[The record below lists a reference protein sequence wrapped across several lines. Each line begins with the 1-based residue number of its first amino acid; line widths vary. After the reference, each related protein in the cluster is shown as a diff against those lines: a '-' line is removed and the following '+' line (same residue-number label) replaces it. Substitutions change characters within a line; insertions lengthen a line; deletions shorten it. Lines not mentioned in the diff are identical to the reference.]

1 MCKRRRL
8 PANLQVMR
16 LLIAGAILAL
26 GLAGCAG
33 GPSPGE
39 ASPGEASPGEPGPR
53 TLATA
58 RPLPTQGA
66 TEYRILPESSELRLR
81 VYRGGPL
88 ADLGHNHV
96 IVTSRIEGRL
106 YLQPQLADSGF
117 ALRVPV
123 DGFQVD
129 PAQARG
135 QEGKDFAGQLSAEDR
150 QATKDNMLG
159 PEVLDAK
166 AYPSITLRSLGLTGP
181 PWYPRITLRITLHG
195 VSRDYVVPTAIVR
208 EPGRLTAIGG
218 LHIRQSD
225 FGITPFTALGG
236 GLRVKDGVDIAFHFV
251 AAPVAD

>member
-1 MCKRRRL
+1 MFKRRRI
-8 PANLQVMR
+8 PANLQALR
-16 LLIAGAILAL
+16 LLIAGAILAV

-39 ASPGEASPGEPGPR
+39 SSPGEASPGEPGPR

-58 RPLPTQGA
+58 TPLPTEGA

-106 YLQPQLADSGF
+106 YLKPHLADSGF
-117 ALRVPV
+117 KLRVPV
-123 DGFQVD
+123 DGFRVD
-129 PAQARG
+129 PPQARG
-135 QEGKDFAGQLSAEDR
+135 QEGKDFEGRLSSEAR
-150 QATKDNMLG
+150 QATRANMLG
-159 PEVLDAK
+159 PDVLDAK
-166 AYPSITLRSLGLTGP
+166 TYPTITLRSLAMSGP

-208 EPGRLTAIGG
+208 EPHRLTAIGG
-218 LHIRQSD
+218 LHLRQSD